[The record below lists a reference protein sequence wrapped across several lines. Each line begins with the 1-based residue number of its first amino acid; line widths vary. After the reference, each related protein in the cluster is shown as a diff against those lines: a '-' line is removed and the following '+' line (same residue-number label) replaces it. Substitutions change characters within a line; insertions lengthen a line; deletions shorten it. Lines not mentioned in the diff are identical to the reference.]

1 MTKITVVEDNNALRD
16 LTVRYLK
23 RAGYDVYGLE
33 DAEDVFSYDRRTD
46 IYIVDLNLPEM
57 SGYELIKGIRA
68 ANDAVAI
75 IILSA
80 REKVS
85 DIVQGYDV
93 GADVYLTKPC
103 DPEILL
109 ATVQRLSRKLH
120 VSGSGAFGY
129 IVNLSRSEAFG
140 PNSKCDLSKREV
152 SLLQNLAVAGERGME
167 RHEVAEA
174 LGLDLDGS
182 NAKAIDVSISRLRKK
197 LSEAWSTAHVIE
209 TRRGFGYSLCVEVRF
224 ITE

>member
-1 MTKITVVEDNNALRD
+1 MTVITVVEDNDALRD

-23 RAGYDVYGLE
+23 RVGYEVYGLE
-33 DAEDVFSYDRRTD
+33 DAEDVFSHDKRTD
-46 IYIVDLNLPEM
+46 IYIIDLNLPEI
-57 SGYELIKGIRA
+57 SGYQLIKGIRA

-85 DIVQGYDV
+85 DIVHGYDV

-109 ATVQRLSRKLH
+109 ATVQRLSRKI
-120 VSGSGAFGY
+120 SASGADALGC
-129 IVNLSRSEAFG
+129 IVNLSSCTAIG
-140 PNSKCDLSKREV
+140 CNSKCDLSKREV
-152 SLLQNLAVAGERGME
+152 TLLQNLAAAGERGME
-167 RHEVAEA
+167 RHEVATI
-174 LGLDLDGS
+174 LGLDLDRS

-209 TRRGFGYSLCVEVRF
+209 TRRGFGYRLCVELRF